1 MEVCSIWMLIV
12 GALLVS
18 KLIPTNSLG
27 LSRDMFSKK
36 EKCTNAKKKTKF
48 GKDPWK
54 KKYVLNFTGIYRNL
68 LKALSDA

>member
-12 GALLVS
+12 GAPLVS

-27 LSRDMFSKK
+27 LSRDTFSKK
-36 EKCTNAKKKTKF
+36 EKCTNTKKKSKF

-54 KKYVLNFTGIYRNL
+54 KIMY
-68 LKALSDA
+68 